1 MTKPILTLGP
11 CLFNWKLDD
20 WKDFYFKIADE
31 SDFEEVYLGE
41 VICSRR
47 LPFYENE
54 MDIIAERL
62 TQSGKKVIRST
73 LALIMNIYEEEA
85 LKNVCENDRYIVE
98 ANDASALSYVK
109 NKPHYVGPFI
119 NIYNEGAAEYMAKK
133 GAQRICLPYE
143 LAEDAVEAITKNTS
157 AEIEIQTFGRLPLA
171 VSSRC
176 YHARSRG
183 LRKSKCQY
191 VCNEDYDGM
200 DVQTLEL
207 QPFLNVNG
215 TCTMSH
221 SYISLTAES
230 NHLANIG
237 VHAFRIS
244 PQDCDMLVVNKIWRD
259 LMNKKIDA
267 AEADALLLENTP
279 NIVYSNG
286 FYHGVEGREFLS
298 ADYLE

>member
-1 MTKPILTLGP
+1 MTKTILTLGP

-47 LPFYENE
+47 LPFYEDEIN
-54 MDIIAERL
+54 MIAERL

-73 LALIMNIYEEEA
+73 LALIMNKYEEDA
-85 LKNVCENDRYIVE
+85 LELVSKNSDYVVE
-98 ANDASALSYVK
+98 ANDVSALLYLEGK
-109 NKPHYVGPFI
+109 EHYIGPFVS
-119 NIYNEGAAEYMAKK
+119 IYNEGAAEYMFKQGAK
-133 GAQRICLPYE
+133 RICLPYE
-143 LAEDAVEAITKNTS
+143 LSKENIAEIVKATS
-157 AEIEIQTFGRLPLA
+157 AEIEIQAFGRLPLA

-221 SYISLTAES
+221 SYVNLTAEC
-230 NHLANIG
+230 HQLMDMG
-237 VHAFRIS
+237 VQALRLS
-244 PQDCDMLVVNKIWRD
+244 PQDCDMIKVNQIWRK
-259 LMNKKIDA
+259 LINKQINA

-286 FYHGVEGREFLS
+286 FYHGYEGREFLS